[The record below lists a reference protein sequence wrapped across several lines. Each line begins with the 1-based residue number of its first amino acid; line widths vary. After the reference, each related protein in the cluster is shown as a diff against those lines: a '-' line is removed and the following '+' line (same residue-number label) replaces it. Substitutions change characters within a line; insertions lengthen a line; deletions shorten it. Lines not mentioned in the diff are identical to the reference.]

1 MVCGQATCDEAATN
15 VVWWP
20 GREVMATCLKH
31 TIYAQHI
38 AEAMGFSLRT
48 QSLESYTAEVMENA
62 KVGNA
67 IAALRGMKE

>member
-1 MVCGQATCDEAATN
+1 
-15 VVWWP
+15 
-20 GREVMATCLKH
+20 MATCLKH